1 MCCGS
6 STGRGEA
13 SGVWRRPPNNP
24 QGRNDY
30 LIVEAVTPDGT
41 VLQRKILNEETN
53 EMTKVDKWGVRVS
66 RETYERV
73 AAEKRQ
79 TGIIESNIVAKK
91 ERGRLDLD
99 YVIPVIGGTITK
111 W

>member
-1 MCCGS
+1 M
-6 STGRGEA
+6 
-13 SGVWRRPPNNP
+13 
-24 QGRNDY
+24 
-30 LIVEAVTPDGT
+30 
-41 VLQRKILNEETN
+41 NEETGQLS
-53 EMTKVDKWGVRVS
+53 MVDKWGVRVS
-66 RETYERV
+66 RQTYERV

-91 ERGRLDLD
+91 ERGYLDLD

>member
-1 MCCGS
+1 M
-6 STGRGEA
+6 
-13 SGVWRRPPNNP
+13 
-24 QGRNDY
+24 
-30 LIVEAVTPDGT
+30 TPDGT
-41 VLQRKILNEETN
+41 VLPRKILNEETN

-91 ERGRLDLD
+91 ERGHLDLD